1 MRDPKVKQKILDEL
15 IKQPVIEIACKR
27 CGVARATYY
36 RWIFEDLEFR
46 NQARNALR
54 MGKETVNDMAKSC
67 VMKKISEGDLG
78 AAKYWLSHNDPDFL
92 PKNPTEGVKPVEQQT
107 LASVI
112 LETIRRNG
120 SKETGTERSTADT
133 QQPLH

>member
-1 MRDPKVKQKILDEL
+1 MIDPKVKEKILDEL

-36 RWIFEDLEFR
+36 RWIIEDTEFR
-46 NQARNALR
+46 DKAKIALR

-67 VMKKISEGDLG
+67 IMKKISEGDFG

-92 PKNPTEGVKPVEQQT
+92 PKNPTEGVRPVEQQT

-112 LETIRRNG
+112 LETIKRNRGKRR
-120 SKETGTERSTADT
+120 K
-133 QQPLH
+133 